1 MSKNR
6 QFVLLISGQTT
17 ADLADVLY
25 IIALINL
32 VYQTTGSAFY
42 ASIVTF
48 VTTMAIFVAGIVA
61 PVLFQRMQL
70 NRLLVHTQLLKT
82 TLLLLLWLAI
92 EFMDQPPFFVL
103 IGFVIVISF
112 LDGFAN
118 PVKQS
123 LIPHY
128 VKEEQLMR
136 ANSLA
141 ESIYQIMQVS
151 SWMIGG
157 VLLVWLSSGGVIL
170 LSFVLY
176 CLATIAFFFLRPIET
191 SNREQEKTSLFTQI
205 TEGFSILIRH
215 VLLRKLLLINAL
227 ESIASAV
234 WISSI
239 LLVYAVEVIGKNGAW
254 WGLINAA
261 FFAGLICISV
271 LMYRFDRFVEAK
283 RRAIIL
289 TGAAITALATFLF
302 GFTTL
307 GAIAL
312 ISSFL
317 VGVGTQLKGIPLVT
331 LFQQTAPK
339 EKLPLLYAAE
349 GAIGTALFGIA
360 SLAFGLMADK
370 YGVASVFFL
379 STGCL
384 VVVWLLCILLLH
396 THKKNR

>member
-17 ADLADVLY
+17 ANLADVLY

-48 VTTMAIFVAGIVA
+48 VTMMAVFAAGIVA
-61 PVLFQRMQL
+61 PVLLQRMQL

-92 EFMDQPPFFVL
+92 AFMGQPPFFVL

-128 VKEEQLMR
+128 VKEEELMR

-176 CLATIAFFFLRPIET
+176 CLATIAFFFLQTIET

-239 LLVYAVEVIGKNGAW
+239 LLVYAVEVIGKDGAW

-283 RRAIIL
+283 RRAIVL
-289 TGAAITALATFLF
+289 TGAAITVVATFLF

-384 VVVWLLCILLLH
+384 VVVWLLCVLSLH
-396 THKKNR
+396 THKKK

>member
-1 MSKNR
+1 MSKNH
-6 QFVLLISGQTT
+6 QFILLISGQTT
-17 ADLADVLY
+17 ANLADVLY

-48 VTTMAIFVAGIVA
+48 VTTMAIFVAGIVS
-61 PVLFQRMQL
+61 PVLLQRIQL
-70 NRLLVHTQLLKT
+70 NRLLVCTQLLKT
-82 TLLLLLWLAI
+82 ILLLLLWMAI
-92 EFMDQPPFFVL
+92 AYTNQLSFFVL

-157 VLLVWLSSGGVIL
+157 VLLLWVSSGGVIL
-170 LSFVLY
+170 FAFVLY
-176 CLATIAFFFLRPIET
+176 CLATIAFFFLQNIEV
-191 SNREQEKTSLFTQI
+191 SGQEQEKISLLTQT
-205 TEGFSILIRH
+205 TEGFSILIHH
-215 VLLRKLLLINAL
+215 VLLRKFLLINAL
-227 ESIASAV
+227 ESVASAV

-239 LLVYAVEVIGKNGAW
+239 LLVYAVEVIGKDGTW

-283 RRAIIL
+283 RKTIVL
-289 TGAAITALATFLF
+289 TGAVITVVATFLF
-302 GFTTL
+302 GFTTI

-317 VGVGTQLKGIPLVT
+317 VGVGTQLKGISLVT

-349 GAIGTALFGIA
+349 GTIGTALFGIA
-360 SLAFGLMADK
+360 SLAFGLMADQW
-370 YGVASVFFL
+370 GVASVFFL
-379 STGCL
+379 SAGCL
-384 VVVWLLCILLLH
+384 VGVWLLCVRLLL
-396 THKKNR
+396 TYEKK

>member
-6 QFVLLISGQTT
+6 QFLLLISGQTT
-17 ADLADVLY
+17 ANLADVLY

-48 VTTMAIFVAGIVA
+48 VTMMAVFAAGIVA
-61 PVLFQRMQL
+61 PLLLQRIQL
-70 NRLLVHTQLLKT
+70 NRLLAHTQLLKT
-82 TLLLLLWLAI
+82 ILLLFLWLAI
-92 EFMDQPPFFVL
+92 TFMNQTPFFVL

-128 VKEEQLMR
+128 VKAEELVR

-157 VLLVWLSSGGVIL
+157 VLLVWISSGGVIL
-170 LSFVLY
+170 FSFALY
-176 CLATIAFFFLRPIET
+176 GLATIAFFFLQTIET
-191 SNREQEKTSLFTQI
+191 SNREQEKTSLSSQI

-215 VLLRKLLLINAL
+215 VLLRKFLLINML
-227 ESIASAV
+227 ESVASAV

-239 LLVYAVEVIGKNGAW
+239 LLVYAVEAIGKDGAW

-261 FFAGLICISV
+261 FFTGLICISV

-283 RRAIIL
+283 RRGIVL
-289 TGAAITALATFLF
+289 TGAAITFVATFLF
-302 GFTTL
+302 GFTTTA
-307 GAIAL
+307 AIAL

-331 LFQQTAPK
+331 MFQQTAPK

-349 GAIGTALFGIA
+349 GTIGTALFGIA

-379 STGCL
+379 SAGCL
-384 VVVWLLCILLLH
+384 VGVWLLCALLLH
-396 THKKNR
+396 TQRK